1 MKISK
6 VLIIIKILFLSN
18 SAYSYSEKEV
28 RLTVKQIGGPEKFL
42 KFLVESQA
50 KNLPQQIDAETKVL
64 SMFATDK
71 TLYITHQMIN
81 VNSKEDIINEEVEK
95 FKRFQ
100 RNKLCTSDVGKVLL
114 NEFDIKYR
122 YQYVSKSGQNLIT
135 FNVDKKDCK

>member
-1 MKISK
+1 MKILK
-6 VLIIIKILFLSN
+6 VLIIVKILFLSN
-18 SAYSYSEKEV
+18 LAYSYSEKEV

-42 KFLVESQA
+42 KFLVENQA